1 MRLLSPVGLLGWFGG
16 QRYRVRR
23 GGAPTAA
30 LAGLWFL
37 FSCAP
42 RALPGELEEA
52 AHMEQA
58 AAPQPGCPR
67 HCGNTGKGWASGA
80 ALWHQRGLFLQ
91 E

>member
-1 MRLLSPVGLLGWFGG
+1 MSLLSPVGLQAGSGVEIA
-16 QRYRVRR
+16 RVRR
-23 GGAPTAA
+23 GGEPTAA

-37 FSCAP
+37 FSSAP